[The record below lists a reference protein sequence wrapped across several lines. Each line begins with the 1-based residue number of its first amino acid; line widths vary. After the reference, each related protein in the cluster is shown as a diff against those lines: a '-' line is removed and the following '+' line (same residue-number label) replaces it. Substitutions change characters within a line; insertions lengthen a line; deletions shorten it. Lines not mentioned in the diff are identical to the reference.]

1 MNILNYIRKF
11 ELSFFVYFAEYFF
24 SKLPKIDIGYIREE
38 QNMFGNFEE
47 EARKILVSAK
57 KEMRDLNH
65 PYVSSEHLLLAILK
79 GDNDISDKLKS
90 FGLDYNKFRN
100 EVIKI
105 IGKGSKPSQWFLYT
119 PLLKRII
126 ENAINEAKENNNG
139 VVTVN
144 HLFASL
150 LDEGEGVAIRILIGM
165 DIDIDELYDEF
176 SDKIINKRNHKKL
189 LIDEIGVDLNKK
201 AINGNLDPVTGRDD
215 EIRRVLEILCRR
227 CKNNP
232 LLIGEAGV
240 GKTAIVEELA
250 NMIVRGEV
258 PLALRNKRIV
268 SLDMASSVAGTKYR
282 GEFEERMNKIL
293 KEIEE
298 NDDVIL
304 FIDEIHTL
312 VGAGGAEGAIDASNI
327 FKPALARG
335 KIRCI
340 GATTIDEY
348 KKYIEKDS
356 ALERRFQKVII
367 EAPSESTVK
376 KILMNLKD
384 IYEGYH
390 KVIIDEDIIDL
401 IIHLSNKYIYNRN
414 EPDRSIDILDE
425 VSAKVSL
432 KESKGLKEYS
442 VYNRRLKEVVNR
454 KKKAILDN
462 DFNMASKFKNEEFDL
477 MNKINNLE
485 LSLYKTQSKKVSKMD
500 VAEVIN
506 MKTGIPIYEILN
518 EKAKLIQQ
526 TERILSKNIIGQ
538 DAAVKEVAKVAKKIK
553 LGFNDKCYSFL
564 FCGPSGVGK
573 TALAKILGE
582 NLVGLN
588 NIIKLDM
595 SEYKEAHS
603 ISKIVG
609 SPPGYIGYDDNTNI
623 LEDIRNKPYS
633 VLILD
638 EIEKAHTNVINLFLQ
653 VLDEGKIKNSK
664 GKIVRFDNVVI
675 VMTSNVGFHEI
686 NVGFNNNNTKI
697 SRLNDNFSIPFMNRV
712 DKVICFNPLNEDD
725 ILKIIRMQLKQF
737 KNKYKDRIKIKIS
750 KEVEKE
756 ILQLSNYEEYGARK
770 IAKVIKDKVETLVID
785 KIIDGKM
792 EVYIKN
798 L

>member
-1 MNILNYIRKF
+1 
-11 ELSFFVYFAEYFF
+11 
-24 SKLPKIDIGYIREE
+24 
-38 QNMFGNFEE
+38 MFGNFEE
-47 EARKILVSAK
+47 DARKVLVNAK
-57 KEMRDLNH
+57 KEMYELNH

-79 GDNDISDKLKS
+79 GNNEISDKLKS
-90 FGLDYNKFRN
+90 FDLDYNRFKD

-126 ENAINEAKENNNG
+126 ENAVIDAKDNNNG
-139 VVTVN
+139 VVTIN

-165 DIDIDELYDEF
+165 NIDIDDLYSEF
-176 SDKIINKRNHKKL
+176 TDKIMNKKNHKKL
-189 LIDEIGVDLNKK
+189 LIEELGVDLNKK
-201 AINGNLDPVTGRDD
+201 AMNGNLDPVTGRDE
-215 EIRRVLEILCRR
+215 EIKRVLEILSRR

-258 PLALRNKRIV
+258 PLSLRNKRIIC
-268 SLDMASSVAGTKYR
+268 LDMASSVAGTKYR

-293 KEIEE
+293 KEIED
-298 NDDVIL
+298 NDDIIL

-356 ALERRFQKVII
+356 ALERRFQKVMI
-367 EAPSESTVK
+367 EAPNEDTVK
-376 KILMNLKD
+376 SILMNLKE

-390 KVIIDEDIIDL
+390 KVIIDEEIIDL
-401 IIHLSNKYIYNRN
+401 IINLSSKYIYNRN

-432 KESKGLKEYS
+432 KESKGLKEYGF
-442 VYNRRLKEVVNR
+442 YNKKLKEVINN

-462 DFNMASKFKNEEFDL
+462 DFDKASSFKNEEFEL
-477 MNKINNLE
+477 MNRINTLE
-485 LSLYKTQSKKVSKMD
+485 LSLYKTQSKKVTKLD

-518 EKAKLIQQ
+518 EKSKLIKQ
-526 TERILSKNIIGQ
+526 TEKILSKNIIGQ
-538 DAAVKEVAKVAKKIK
+538 DEAVKEVSKVAKKIK

-573 TALAKILGE
+573 TLLAKTFGE
-582 NLVGLN
+582 NLVGN
-588 NIIKLDM
+588 RNIIKLDM

-603 ISKIVG
+603 ISKIIG
-609 SPPGYIGYDDNTNI
+609 SPPGYVGYDDNTNI

-638 EIEKAHTNVINLFLQ
+638 EIEKAHTNIINLFLQ

-664 GKIVRFDNVVI
+664 GKVVRFDNVVI
-675 VMTSNVGFHEI
+675 IMTSNVGFHEI
-686 NVGFNNNNTKI
+686 NVGFNNKNTKI
-697 SRLNDNFSIPFMNRV
+697 SRLNDSFSIPFMNRV
-712 DKVICFNPLNEDD
+712 DKVICFNSLNEDD
-725 ILKIIRMQLKQF
+725 ILKIIRMNLKNF
-737 KNKYKDRIKIKIS
+737 KDKYSDKIKIKIS
-750 KEVEKE
+750 KEVENE
-756 ILQLSNYEEYGARK
+756 ILNLSNYEEYGARK
-770 IAKVIKDKVETLVID
+770 IGKIIKDKLETIVID
-785 KIIDGKM
+785 KIIDGKE

-798 L
+798 LKQEV

>member
-1 MNILNYIRKF
+1 
-11 ELSFFVYFAEYFF
+11 
-24 SKLPKIDIGYIREE
+24 
-38 QNMFGNFEE
+38 MFGNFEE
-47 EARKILVSAK
+47 EARKVLVNAK
-57 KEMRDLNH
+57 KEMYELNH

-79 GDNDISDKLKS
+79 GDNDISEKLKE
-90 FGLDYNKFRN
+90 FGLNYSRFK
-100 EVIKI
+100 EEIIKI
-105 IGKGSKPSQWFLYT
+105 IGKGSKHSEWFLYT

-126 ENAINEAKENNNG
+126 ENATLEAKENNNG
-139 VVTVN
+139 VVTIN

-165 DIDIDELYDEF
+165 DIDIDELYSEF
-176 SDKIINKRNHKKL
+176 TDKIISKKSHKKL

-201 AINGNLDPVTGRDD
+201 ALNGNLDPVTGRDE
-215 EIRRVLEILCRR
+215 EIKRVLEILSRR

-258 PLALRNKRIV
+258 PLSLRNKRII

-298 NDDVIL
+298 SDDIIL

-367 EAPSESTVK
+367 EAPNENTVK
-376 KILMNLKD
+376 DILMNLKE

-401 IIHLSNKYIYNRN
+401 IINLSSKYIYNRN

-432 KESKGLKEYS
+432 KESKGLKEYGL
-442 VYNRRLKEVVNR
+442 YNKKLKEVIKC

-462 DFNMASKFKNEEFDL
+462 DFEKASSFKNEEFEL

-485 LSLYKTQSKKVSKMD
+485 LSLYKTHSKKVTKLD

-518 EKAKLIQQ
+518 EKSKLIKQ
-526 TERILSKNIIGQ
+526 TEKILSKNIIGQ
-538 DAAVKEVAKVAKKIK
+538 DEAVQEASKVAKKIK
-553 LGFNDKCYSFL
+553 LGFNDKCFSFL

-573 TALAKILGE
+573 TLLAKTFGE
-582 NLVGLN
+582 NLVGDR
-588 NIIKLDM
+588 NIIRLDM

-603 ISKIVG
+603 ISKIIG
-609 SPPGYIGYDDNTNI
+609 SPPGYVGYDDNTNI
-623 LEDIRNKPYS
+623 LEEIRNKPYS

-638 EIEKAHTNVINLFLQ
+638 EIEKAHTNIINLFLQ

-664 GKIVRFDNVVI
+664 GKVVRFDNVVI
-675 VMTSNVGFHEI
+675 IMTSNVGFHEI
-686 NVGFNNNNTKI
+686 NVGFNNKNTKI
-697 SRLNDNFSIPFMNRV
+697 SRLNDSFSIPFMNRV
-712 DKVICFNPLNEDD
+712 DKVICFNSLNEDD
-725 ILKIIRMQLKQF
+725 ILKIIRMNLKNF
-737 KNKYKDRIKIKIS
+737 KDKYSDKIKIKIS
-750 KEVEKE
+750 KEVENE
-756 ILQLSNYEEYGARK
+756 ILNLSNYEEYGARK
-770 IAKVIKDKVETLVID
+770 IGKIIKDKLETIVID
-785 KIIDGKM
+785 KIIDGKE

-798 L
+798 LKQEV

>member
-1 MNILNYIRKF
+1 
-11 ELSFFVYFAEYFF
+11 
-24 SKLPKIDIGYIREE
+24 
-38 QNMFGNFEE
+38 MFGNFEE
-47 EARKILVSAK
+47 EARKVLVNAK
-57 KEMRDLNH
+57 KEMYDLNH

-79 GDNDISDKLKS
+79 GDNEISEKLKE
-90 FGLDYNKFRN
+90 FDLDYNRFKD

-105 IGKGSKPSQWFLYT
+105 IGKGSKHSEWFLYT

-126 ENAINEAKENNNG
+126 ENATLDAKENNNG

-165 DIDIDELYDEF
+165 DIDIDELYSEF
-176 SDKIINKRNHKKL
+176 TDKIINKKSHKKL

-201 AINGNLDPVTGRDD
+201 AMNGNLDPVTGRDE
-215 EIRRVLEILCRR
+215 EIKRVLEILCRR

-258 PLALRNKRIV
+258 PLALRNKRII

-298 NDDVIL
+298 NDDIIL

-340 GATTIDEY
+340 GATTTDEY

-356 ALERRFQKVII
+356 ALERRFQRVII
-367 EAPSESTVK
+367 EAPSEETVK
-376 KILMNLKD
+376 NILMNLKD

-390 KVIIDEDIIDL
+390 KVIIDEEIIDL
-401 IIHLSNKYIYNRN
+401 IIHLSSKYIYNRN

-432 KESKGLKEYS
+432 KESKGLKEYGF
-442 VYNRRLKEVVNR
+442 YNKKLKEVIKN

-462 DFNMASKFKNEEFDL
+462 DFDKASTFKNEEFDL

-485 LSLYKTQSKKVSKMD
+485 LSLYKTHSRKVTKLD

-518 EKAKLIQQ
+518 EKAKLIKQ
-526 TERILSKNIIGQ
+526 TEKILNKNIIGQ
-538 DAAVKEVAKVAKKIK
+538 DEAVKEVAKVAKKIK

-573 TALAKILGE
+573 TLLARTFGE
-582 NLVGLN
+582 NLVGVN

-603 ISKIVG
+603 ISKIIG
-609 SPPGYIGYDDNTNI
+609 SPPGYVGYDDNTNI
-623 LEDIRNKPYS
+623 LEEIRNKPYS

-638 EIEKAHTNVINLFLQ
+638 EIEKAHTNIINLFLQ

-675 VMTSNVGFHEI
+675 IMTSNVGFHEI
-686 NVGFNNNNTKI
+686 NVGFNNKNTKI
-697 SRLNDNFSIPFMNRV
+697 SRLNDSFSIPFMNRV
-712 DKVICFNPLNEDD
+712 DKVICFNSLNEED
-725 ILKIIRMQLKQF
+725 ILKIIKMNLKKF
-737 KNKYKDRIKIKIS
+737 KEKYSDKIRIRIS
-750 KEVEKE
+750 KEVENE
-756 ILQLSNYEEYGARK
+756 ILNLSNYEEYGARK
-770 IAKVIKDKVETLVID
+770 INKIIKDKIETIVID
-785 KIIDGKM
+785 KIIDGKD

-798 L
+798 LKQEV

>member
-1 MNILNYIRKF
+1 
-11 ELSFFVYFAEYFF
+11 
-24 SKLPKIDIGYIREE
+24 
-38 QNMFGNFEE
+38 MFGNFEE
-47 EARKILVSAK
+47 EARKVLVNAK
-57 KEMRDLNH
+57 KEMYELNH

-79 GDNDISDKLKS
+79 GDNEISDKLKS
-90 FGLDYNKFRN
+90 FDLDYNRFKE
-100 EVIKI
+100 EVVKI

-126 ENAINEAKENNNG
+126 ENATVEAKENNNG

-165 DIDIDELYDEF
+165 DIDIDELYSEF
-176 SDKIINKRNHKKL
+176 TDKIINKKSHKKL
-189 LIDEIGVDLNKK
+189 LIEEIGVDLNQR
-201 AINGNLDPVTGRDD
+201 AMNGNLDPVTGRDE
-215 EIRRVLEILCRR
+215 EIKRVLEILCRR

-258 PLALRNKRIV
+258 PLALRNKRII

-298 NDDVIL
+298 NDDIIL

-340 GATTIDEY
+340 GATTTDEY

-356 ALERRFQKVII
+356 ALERRFQKVMI
-367 EAPSESTVK
+367 EAPSEDTVK
-376 KILMNLKD
+376 SILMNLKE
-384 IYEGYH
+384 IYEGFH
-390 KVIIDEDIIDL
+390 KVIIDEEIIDL
-401 IIHLSNKYIYNRN
+401 IIHLSSKYIYNRN

-432 KESKGLKEYS
+432 KESKNLKEYGA
-442 VYNRRLKEVVNR
+442 YNKKLKEVIKN

-462 DFNMASKFKNEEFDL
+462 DFDKASTFKNEEFEL

-485 LSLYKTQSKKVSKMD
+485 LSLYKTHSRKVTKLD

-518 EKAKLIQQ
+518 EKAKLIKQ
-526 TERILSKNIIGQ
+526 TEKILSKKIIGQ
-538 DAAVKEVAKVAKKIK
+538 DEAVKEVAKVAKKIK

-573 TALAKILGE
+573 TLLARTFGN
-582 NLVGLN
+582 NLVGER

-603 ISKIVG
+603 ISKLIG
-609 SPPGYIGYDDNTNI
+609 SPPGYVGYDDNTNI
-623 LEDIRNKPYS
+623 FEEIRNKPYS

-638 EIEKAHTNVINLFLQ
+638 EIEKAHTNIINLFLQ
-653 VLDEGKIKNSK
+653 ILDEGKAKNSK

-675 VMTSNVGFHEI
+675 IMTSNVGFHEI
-686 NVGFNNNNTKI
+686 NVGFNHKNTKI
-697 SRLNDNFSIPFMNRV
+697 SRLNDSFSIPFMNRV
-712 DKVICFNPLNEDD
+712 DKVICFNPLNEED
-725 ILKIIRMQLKQF
+725 ILKIVRMQLKEF
-737 KNKYKDRIKIKIS
+737 KDKYSDKIKIRIS
-750 KEVEKE
+750 KEVENE
-756 ILQLSNYEEYGARK
+756 IVSLSNYEEYGARK
-770 IAKVIKDKVETLVID
+770 IVKIIKDKIETIVID
-785 KIIDGKM
+785 KIIDGK
-792 EVYIKN
+792 EDVYIKD
-798 L
+798 LKQEV

>member
-1 MNILNYIRKF
+1 
-11 ELSFFVYFAEYFF
+11 
-24 SKLPKIDIGYIREE
+24 
-38 QNMFGNFEE
+38 MFGNFEE
-47 EARKILVSAK
+47 EARKVLVNAK
-57 KEMRDLNH
+57 KEMYELNH

-79 GDNDISDKLKS
+79 DDNEISDKLKS
-90 FGLDYNKFRN
+90 FNLDYDRFKE
-100 EVIKI
+100 EVIRI

-126 ENAINEAKENNNG
+126 ENATIDAKDNNNG
-139 VVTVN
+139 VVTIN

-165 DIDIDELYDEF
+165 DIDIDDLYNEF
-176 SDKIINKRNHKKL
+176 TDKIINKKSCKKL
-189 LIDEIGVDLNKK
+189 LIDEIGIDLNKK
-201 AINGNLDPVTGRDD
+201 AMNGNLDPVTGRSE
-215 EIRRVLEILCRR
+215 EIKRVLEILCRR

-258 PLALRNKRIV
+258 PLSLRNKRII

-293 KEIEE
+293 KEIED
-298 NDDVIL
+298 NDDIIL

-356 ALERRFQKVII
+356 ALERRFQKVMI
-367 EAPSESTVK
+367 EAPNEDTVK
-376 KILMNLKD
+376 DILMNLKD

-390 KVIIDEDIIDL
+390 KVIIDEEIIDL

-442 VYNRRLKEVVNR
+442 LYNKRLKEVIVN

-462 DFNMASKFKNEEFDL
+462 DFDKASALKNEEFSL
-477 MNKINNLE
+477 MNQINNLE
-485 LSLYKTQSKKVSKMD
+485 LTLYKSHSKKVTKLD

-518 EKAKLIQQ
+518 EKSKLIKQ
-526 TERILSKNIIGQ
+526 TEKILCKNIIGQ
-538 DAAVKEVAKVAKKIK
+538 DEAVKEVAKVAKKIK

-573 TALAKILGE
+573 TALAKIFGE
-582 NLVGLN
+582 NLVGIN

-603 ISKIVG
+603 ISKLIG
-609 SPPGYIGYDDNTNI
+609 SPPGYVGYEDNTNVF
-623 LEDIRNKPYS
+623 EEIRNKPYS

-638 EIEKAHTNVINLFLQ
+638 EIEKAHTNIINLFLQ
-653 VLDEGKIKNSK
+653 ILDEGKAKNSK
-664 GKIVRFDNVVI
+664 GKVVRFDNVVI
-675 VMTSNVGFHEI
+675 IMTSNVGFHEI
-686 NVGFNNNNTKI
+686 NVGFNNKNTKI

-712 DKVICFNPLNEDD
+712 DKVICFNSLNEED
-725 ILKIIRMQLKQF
+725 ILRIVRMQLKVF
-737 KNKYKDRIKIKIS
+737 RDKYKDKIKIKIS
-750 KEVEKE
+750 KEVENE
-756 ILQLSNYEEYGARK
+756 ILTLSNYEEYGARK
-770 IAKVIKDKVETLVID
+770 IAKIIKDKIETIVID
-785 KIIDGKM
+785 KIIDGK
-792 EVYIKN
+792 EDIYIKD
-798 L
+798 LKQEV